1 MKILPRALVSRL
13 LLASLLLLPMSLGAT
28 AWYLERAHR
37 VALDAAMAER
47 LQLQV
52 LALLAQAEVGDNFE
66 LPLLPLEPRLSQAN
80 SGLYAAVT
88 NARGELLWL
97 SPSAA
102 LLDAPLQALLAG
114 VPTLATGELHDSER
128 DGLLRHSYQ
137 VLWEVEPGVELP
149 LRFTVAESTAPR
161 DADAR
166 AFQERL
172 WLWLG
177 ATLLLLLLVQLL
189 IVRWGL
195 QPLRRLSVA
204 IARIEAGEA
213 ARLEGYWPRE
223 VRPLVDNLQ
232 TLLDGEQR
240 RRERM
245 RNTLADLAHSLK
257 TPLAVLRSA
266 DPSAPDYAALQRE
279 QLERM
284 EEVVAWQLQR
294 ASGGQQHLLQR
305 VHVAPALERL
315 RDTLLKVYAERELE
329 ITVRCPQDARFRGDE
344 RDLLELLGNLL
355 DNACKYGRRRIDV
368 EVSGGIGGQALRIV
382 VEDDGEGI
390 SPELRDALVQRGAR
404 ADTRGEGQGIGLA
417 MVLEIVR
424 AQGGRLSFADS
435 PLGGARVVVTL
446 S

>member
-1 MKILPRALVSRL
+1 M
-13 LLASLLLLPMSLGAT
+13 
-28 AWYLERAHR
+28 
-37 VALDAAMAER
+37 
-47 LQLQV
+47 
-52 LALLAQAEVGDNFE
+52 
-66 LPLLPLEPRLSQAN
+66 
-80 SGLYAAVT
+80 
-88 NARGELLWL
+88 
-97 SPSAA
+97 
-102 LLDAPLQALLAG
+102 
-114 VPTLATGELHDSER
+114 
-128 DGLLRHSYQ
+128 
-137 VLWEVEPGVELP
+137 
-149 LRFTVAESTAPR
+149 
-161 DADAR
+161 
-166 AFQERL
+166 

-266 DPSAPDYAALQRE
+266 DASAPDYAALQRE